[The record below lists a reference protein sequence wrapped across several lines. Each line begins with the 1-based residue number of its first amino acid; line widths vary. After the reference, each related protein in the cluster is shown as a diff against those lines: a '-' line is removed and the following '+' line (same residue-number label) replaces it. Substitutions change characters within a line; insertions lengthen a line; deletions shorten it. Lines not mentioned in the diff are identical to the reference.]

1 MGDRLRK
8 YTKQLLKIAFQAAM
22 PALLIYGILIGSFV
36 VRGTPHDAEFAPLVY
51 LRLLLVCYLTAFITT
66 CVLNFK
72 SMIHAS
78 LRADEHLIG
87 NCFGGFRKQDKLF
100 CEGMEAYAA
109 NRTRS
114 ALELFLSVQEFDLTP
129 KELGVLSFYI
139 GRCYQILGCPANAC
153 PFYRKARENGFSAP
167 FSILF
172 EARSCSEGGDF
183 DRSLTLFRSLLDN
196 DPPKEF
202 YFLYTDIG
210 YLYIRQKKPEEAEKW
225 FQISIEKKQNYAFA
239 LGGMAIVML
248 QKGDFTA
255 AQDYHYKALVN
266 HLEDASSFRRYYQE
280 TKKLMLEAH
289 PDWSERTG
297 AAGNS

>member
-114 ALELFLSVQEFDLTP
+114 ALELFLSVQEFDLTVW
-129 KELGVLSFYI
+129 LLHRCAGVFFFRCIFYHKAKD
-139 GRCYQILGCPANAC
+139 LLCPEQVFFCAQ
-153 PFYRKARENGFSAP
+153 S
-167 FSILF
+167 S
-172 EARSCSEGGDF
+172 
-183 DRSLTLFRSLLDN
+183 
-196 DPPKEF
+196 PPESVF
-202 YFLYTDIG
+202 C
-210 YLYIRQKKPEEAEKW
+210 
-225 FQISIEKKQNYAFA
+225 IS
-239 LGGMAIVML
+239 
-248 QKGDFTA
+248 TA
-255 AQDYHYKALVN
+255 A
-266 HLEDASSFRRYYQE
+266 SSGCE
-280 TKKLMLEAH
+280 
-289 PDWSERTG
+289 
-297 AAGNS
+297 